1 MTTAAAEARPGPLK
15 AFAARIVEARW
26 FEPFMIG
33 LILFNAVLIGLET
46 SHEFM
51 ASFDGWLY
59 LANDIILGVFIIEAA
74 LKITAVAPRLRLYFG
89 NGWNLFDFSI
99 VVLSLIPATG
109 EFALVARLIRVLRV
123 LRLVSAVPQL
133 RLVVATLVR
142 SIPSMGHVILL
153 MSLVFYIYA
162 VSGFHFFEDVDPE
175 HWGSLGAAFLTLFQ
189 LVTLEGWVEVMEA
202 AMEVHPLAW
211 IYFVSFVMLGTFV
224 VLNLFIAVVINN
236 LEHSKLEQLHE
247 LEKPVTHEEILR
259 ELERTRDALRDLQA
273 KLARLG

>member
-1 MTTAAAEARPGPLK
+1 MAADAAATRSRSPK
-15 AFAARIVEARW
+15 AFAARVVDSRW

-33 LILFNAVLIGLET
+33 LILFNAILIGLET

-51 ASFDGWLY
+51 DRFDGWLY
-59 LANDIILGVFIIEAA
+59 LANDIILAVFIVEAA
-74 LKITAVAPRLRLYFG
+74 LKIIAVAPRWSLYFG

-162 VSGFHFFEDVDPE
+162 VSGFHFFSGADPD
-175 HWGSLGAAFLTLFQ
+175 HWGTLGAALLTLFQ
-189 LVTLEGWVEVMEA
+189 LVTLEGWVDVMEA
-202 AMEVHPLAW
+202 AMDVHPLAW
-211 IYFVSFVMLGTFV
+211 VYFVSFVMLGTFV

-236 LEHSKLEQLHE
+236 LEQSKVEQLAE
-247 LEKPVTHEEILR
+247 LEKPVTQEDVLR
-259 ELERTRDALRDLQA
+259 ELERTRNALRDLQA
-273 KLARLG
+273 KIARLG

>member
-1 MTTAAAEARPGPLK
+1 MPDAAAVARPRSVK

-46 SHEFM
+46 SHDFM
-51 ASFDGWLY
+51 ARYDGWLY

-74 LKITAVAPRLRLYFG
+74 LKIIAVAPRFGLYFG

-109 EFALVARLIRVLRV
+109 EFALVARLIRVFRV
-123 LRLVSAVPQL
+123 LRLISAVPQL

-162 VSGFHFFEDVDPE
+162 VCGFHFFADDDPE
-175 HWGSLGAAFLTLFQ
+175 HWGTLGAALLTLFQ
-189 LVTLEGWVEVMEA
+189 LVTLEGWVEVMET
-202 AMEVHPLAW
+202 AMEAHPFAW
-211 IYFVSFVMLGTFV
+211 VFFVSFVMLGTFV

-236 LEHSKLEQLHE
+236 LEASKVEQLSE
-247 LEKPVTHEEILR
+247 LQNPVTHDEVMR
-259 ELERTRDALRDLQA
+259 ELERTRDAMRDLQA
-273 KLARLG
+273 KIARLP